1 MEFNWWTFGFQVV
14 NVLVLLGLLS
24 HFLFRPVSAM
34 IARRAEETR
43 QVLQEAEAAKRA
55 ASETRKAAE
64 EERQH
69 LQQQRP
75 ELLERARR
83 EADQQRSELVREAKN
98 EATRIISEAEK
109 KAERILSRAGQA
121 RAEETKQLALRI
133 AGRLVENLPMGLPL
147 AGYTERLVEAIGK
160 LDAGKL
166 DALLNGAGKLTLV
179 APTPP
184 RDSDVKAVRKA
195 LAAVTGQDIVLE
207 VETDRDIIA
216 GLELKSRHGV
226 IHNSLRSDLERVSA
240 AVMRND
246 QQD

>member
-14 NVLVLLGLLS
+14 NVLVLLALLS

-34 IARRAEETR
+34 INRRAEETR
-43 QVLQEAEAAKRA
+43 QVLQEAEAAKKA
-55 ASETRKAAE
+55 AAETRKAAE
-64 EERQH
+64 QERLE

-83 EADQQRSELVREAKN
+83 EADQQRSELIQEARN
-98 EATRIISEAEK
+98 EAARIISEAEK
-109 KAERILSRAGQA
+109 KAGRILSRAGQA
-121 RAEETKQLALRI
+121 HAEETKRLALQV
-133 AGRLVENLPMGLPL
+133 AGRLVENLPEGPPV

-160 LDAGKL
+160 LHAGKL

-179 APTPP
+179 APSSPGD
-184 RDSDVKAVRKA
+184 RDIKAVRKA
-195 LAAVTGQDIVLE
+195 LAAVAGKDIALD
-207 VETDRDIIA
+207 VETDKDMIA

-226 IHNSLRSDLERVSA
+226 IHNSIRSDLERVTA
-240 AVMRND
+240 AVMGNE